1 MHDINDPKWQQIN
14 TIPIFNIMNVRGYNV
29 VIQNNIRTFLY
40 SEDIAREAGLTRD
53 SKSGHPES
61 WMPDS
66 KEYEIIRRSTFE
78 KYLNEEFEKLKEI
91 NPSLD

>member
-1 MHDINDPKWQQIN
+1 
-14 TIPIFNIMNVRGYNV
+14 
-29 VIQNNIRTFLY
+29 
-40 SEDIAREAGLTRD
+40 
-53 SKSGHPES
+53 
-61 WMPDS
+61 MPDS